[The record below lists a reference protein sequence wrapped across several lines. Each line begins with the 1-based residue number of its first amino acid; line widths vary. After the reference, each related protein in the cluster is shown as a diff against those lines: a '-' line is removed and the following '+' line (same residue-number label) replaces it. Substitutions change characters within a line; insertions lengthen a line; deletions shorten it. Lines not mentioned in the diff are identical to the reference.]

1 MDKNLKVVK
10 NFDQMKVGDIYNLS
24 DDNKTYVCEINN
36 DNSYVDARSGATM
49 QSKNSYKHEIS
60 TAYAEKL
67 MDLGYLAP
75 VTKKTDDT
83 EYKNVFDEMK
93 RLQEN
98 YIEDLKSL
106 DEKYKDQPACVK
118 VEAETV
124 LVNMIKLIDHLL
136 SLKK

>member
-1 MDKNLKVVK
+1 MDKNLKVIK
-10 NFDQMKVGDIYNLS
+10 NFDQMEVGDIYNLS

-75 VTKKTDDT
+75 ATKKADDP

-98 YIEDLKSL
+98 YIEDLKGL

-124 LVNMIKLIDHLL
+124 LMNMIKLIDHLL